1 MRIVFAVEAGA
12 QIGLGIDGVAP
23 DGNDTTAG
31 YRRMSC
37 AGPACQPRYRAATG
51 CRKRQGRIWTHTC
64 EYQSGLAV
72 ARRTELAA
80 ELGVASRVVSRRLVS
95 AGRVAA

>member
-37 AGPACQPRYRAATG
+37 AGPACQPRGIGPRRAAV
-51 CRKRQGRIWTHTC
+51 
-64 EYQSGLAV
+64 SGKAGSGP
-72 ARRTELAA
+72 TP
-80 ELGVASRVVSRRLVS
+80 ASTNRVWQ
-95 AGRVAA
+95 